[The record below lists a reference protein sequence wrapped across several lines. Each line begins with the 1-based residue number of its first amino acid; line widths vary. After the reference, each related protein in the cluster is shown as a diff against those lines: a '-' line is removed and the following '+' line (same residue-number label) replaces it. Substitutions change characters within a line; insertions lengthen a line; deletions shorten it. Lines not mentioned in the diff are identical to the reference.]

1 MCCFTCQCS
10 TYTLLQIDNFIRITF
25 VGRLLSGGWQFSH
38 ANERNTVIAKE
49 DIKQMFSCCNVIW
62 TLTSWFFIKLKFLRT
77 LNFSQSFQEQ
87 VVTWSGCNYATCG
100 VPRKVRRS
108 PNLRGVQRSPE
119 PFERSTDFRVPETQI
134 SIAQSTC
141 GKWKLVLTRFYC

>member
-1 MCCFTCQCS
+1 MGFLEPPLHRNQVAVLTCK
-10 TYTLLQIDNFIRITF
+10 R
-25 VGRLLSGGWQFSH
+25 
-38 ANERNTVIAKE
+38 EKIAKE

-62 TLTSWFFIKLKFLRT
+62 ALISWFFIKLKFLRT
-77 LNFSQSFQEQ
+77 LKFSQSFQEQ
-87 VVTWSGCNYATCG
+87 VVTWSSCNYTTCC

-141 GKWKLVLTRFYC
+141 GKWKLVLARFYC